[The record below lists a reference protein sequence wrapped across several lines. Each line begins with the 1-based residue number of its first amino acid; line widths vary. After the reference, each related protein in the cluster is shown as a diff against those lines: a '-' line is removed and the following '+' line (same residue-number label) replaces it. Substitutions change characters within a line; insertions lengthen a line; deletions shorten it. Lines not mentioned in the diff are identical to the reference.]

1 MSTDKSREDRVRR
14 TLRKMGFRLNKSPT
28 RAWER
33 TYCGP
38 GYMIL
43 DNRNYV
49 VAGCCNRQY
58 EMTLSEVE
66 EFASDRQVLVET

>member
-1 MSTDKSREDRVRR
+1 MRY
-14 TLRKMGFRLNKSPT
+14 RLNKSPT
-28 RAWER
+28 RAW
-33 TYCGP
+33 YGP

-43 DNRNYV
+43 DDRNYF

-66 EFASDRQVLVET
+66 EFVADQQMSVAS